1 MNIHE
6 YQAKHLLEAY
16 GVAAPSGAVSETA
29 EAAEAAARELGG
41 KRWAVKAQV
50 HAGGR
55 GKAGG
60 VKLVTSP
67 EAVREAAAA
76 LLGSR
81 LVTSQT
87 GAEGKVVRRVYVE
100 QATDHA
106 RELYL
111 AALVDRS
118 VGRVAL
124 IATQEGGEDIEAAAA
139 RDSEKLLKL
148 VIDPAVGFRDEPA
161 RQLAGQLGLMGAQAD
176 TAVQVMSGLYR
187 AFLDQDA
194 SLIEINPLV
203 VTKDGLLRA
212 LDVKMILDD
221 NALFRH
227 PELEQLRDQD
237 EVDPAELEA
246 QRFELN
252 YVKLGGDIGCMVNG
266 AGLALATIDLLKQRG
281 GDPADFMDMRPTATR
296 DQVANGFKM
305 LLANPKVKA
314 ILVNVYGGGILRC
327 DTVGE
332 GIAAASR
339 QVGLKIPVIVRA
351 AGTNMEMCQKILVG
365 QGIPVTFA
373 RNMAEA
379 AEMVVAAA
387 KREAA

>member
-6 YQAKHLLEAY
+6 YQAKDLLKAY
-16 GVAAPSGAVSETA
+16 GIAAPPGAVAETA
-29 EAAEAAARELGG
+29 EAAEAATRELGG
-41 KRWAVKAQV
+41 NRWAVKAQV

-60 VKLVTSP
+60 IKLVASP
-67 EAVREAAAA
+67 EAAREAAAA

-100 QATDHA
+100 QATENV

-124 IATQEGGEDIEAAAA
+124 IAAEEGGEDIEAVAA
-139 RDSEKLLKL
+139 RDPAKLHKL
-148 VIDPAVGFRDEPA
+148 VIDPTAGFRDRPA
-161 RQLAGQLGLMGAQAD
+161 RELAGQLGLLGAQAEA
-176 TAVQVMSGLYR
+176 AVQIMSGLYQ

-203 VTKDGLLRA
+203 ATNDGLLRA
-212 LDVKMILDD
+212 LDIKMIVDD

-227 PELEQLRDQD
+227 PKLEQLRDQE

-252 YVKLGGDIGCMVNG
+252 YVKLDGNIGCMVNG

-281 GDPADFMDMRPTATR
+281 GDPADFMDVRPTANR
-296 DQVANGFKM
+296 DQVATGFKM
-305 LLANPKVKA
+305 LLDNPKVKA

-327 DTVGE
+327 DTVAE

-339 QVGLKIPVIVRA
+339 EVGLRVPVIVRA

-365 QGIPVTFA
+365 QGIPVSFA

-387 KREAA
+387 KRGAA

>member
-6 YQAKHLLEAY
+6 YQAKELLTAY
-16 GVAAPSGAVSETA
+16 GLPVPPGMVVETGA
-29 EAAEAAARELGG
+29 AAEAAARDLGG
-41 KRWAVKAQV
+41 DLWAVKAQV

-60 VKLVTSP
+60 VQLVTTP
-67 EAVREAAAA
+67 EAAGSAAAE
-76 LLGSR
+76 LLGR
-81 LVTSQT
+81 PLVTSQT
-87 GAEGKVVRRVYVE
+87 GPEGKVVRRVYVE
-100 QATDHA
+100 QGTDHE

-111 AALVDRS
+111 AVLVDRS
-118 VGRVAL
+118 AGRVAF
-124 IATQEGGEDIEAAAA
+124 IGAKYGGEDVEAAAE
-139 RDSEKLLKL
+139 RRPDKLQRL
-148 VIDPAVGFRDEPA
+148 VIDPAAG
-161 RQLAGQLGLMGAQAD
+161 LAAAAAEDFAGRLGLTGGLVKTAAGIMKALYQAFID
-176 TAVQVMSGLYR
+176 K
-187 AFLDQDA
+187 DA

-203 VTKDGLLRA
+203 VTLDGALRA
-212 LDVKMILDD
+212 LDIKMILDD

-227 PELEQLRDQD
+227 PELEALRDQE
-237 EVDPAELEA
+237 EVDPTELEA

-252 YVKLGGDIGCMVNG
+252 YVKLDGDIGCMVNG

-281 GDPADFMDMRPTATR
+281 GEPADFMDMRPTATR
-296 DQVANGFKM
+296 EQIATGFKM

-327 DTVGE
+327 DTVAE
-332 GIAAASR
+332 GVAAASR
-339 QVGLKIPVIVRA
+339 AAGLDIPVIVRA

-373 RNMAEA
+373 KDMGQA